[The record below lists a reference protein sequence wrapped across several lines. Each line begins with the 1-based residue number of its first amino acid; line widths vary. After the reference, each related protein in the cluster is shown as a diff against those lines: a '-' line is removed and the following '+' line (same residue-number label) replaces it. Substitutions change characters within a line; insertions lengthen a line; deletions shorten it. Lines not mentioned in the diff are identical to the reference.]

1 MNIALTPTGIIHQ
14 NQISFLL
21 AIYMLESR
29 DSYYIHLYY
38 NIKQQN
44 PLVQLMKAALHL
56 VCLLLF
62 IG

>member
-1 MNIALTPTGIIHQ
+1 MNTALTPTGIIYQ

-44 PLVQLMKAALHL
+44 P
-56 VCLLLF
+56 
-62 IG
+62 

>member
-1 MNIALTPTGIIHQ
+1 MNTALTPAGIIYQ

-44 PLVQLMKAALHL
+44 PLVQLKAGLHL
-56 VCLLLF
+56 VCLLVF